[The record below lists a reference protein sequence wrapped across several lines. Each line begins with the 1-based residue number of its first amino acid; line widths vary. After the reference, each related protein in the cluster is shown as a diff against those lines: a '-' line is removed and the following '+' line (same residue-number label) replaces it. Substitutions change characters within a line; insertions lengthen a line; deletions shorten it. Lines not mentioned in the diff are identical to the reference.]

1 MVERL
6 VANEKVMG
14 SNPITRSNKGHI
26 MADIQKS
33 IDKFM
38 QMVSSEVYSEPD
50 TQLHTNLIDKL
61 IPDLFN
67 RPDGPK
73 PGEKIVDIGCGSGY
87 VFDKLVELGC
97 KKEDMT
103 GVTMGQD
110 DIKAV
115 KDKGYECFA
124 YDMSFTDFKDNTFDF
139 GIVRHCL
146 EHSVWPYLTL
156 MEFNRIMKVGG
167 RMYIEMPAP
176 GGDRKLEHWQ
186 NHYSVMGQTM
196 WGSLMIRSGFSYM
209 SNVLPLELSNTDGT
223 KIKEPYHWYVIKKV
237 VDRSDYKPA
246 THEYMKW
253 LTSQM
258 QPETPKK

>member
-1 MVERL
+1 
-6 VANEKVMG
+6 
-14 SNPITRSNKGHI
+14 

-38 QMVSSEVYSEPD
+38 QMVSKEIYSEPD
-50 TQLHTNLIDKL
+50 TQLHTKLIDTL
-61 IPDLFN
+61 IPDLFK

-73 PGEKIVDIGCGSGY
+73 PGDKIVDIGCGSGY

-97 KKEDMT
+97 NKEDMT
-103 GVTMGQD
+103 GVTMGED
-110 DIKAV
+110 DFKVV
-115 KDKGYECFA
+115 KEKGYDCFS

-156 MEFNRIMKVGG
+156 MEFNRIMKIGG
-167 RMYIEMPAP
+167 SMYVEMPAP
-176 GGDRKLEHWQ
+176 GGDRKLEHWP

-196 WGSLMIRSGFSYM
+196 WGSLMIRSGFSYV
-209 SNVLPLELSNTDGT
+209 SNILPLELDIPNDETK
-223 KIKEPYHWYVIKKV
+223 KIKEPYHWYMIKKM

-246 THEYMKW
+246 TDDYMRW
-253 LTSQM
+253 LTSQV
-258 QPETPKK
+258 QPQQDTTK